1 MTSRLARLPLL
12 GAALLAGSVLADT
25 GAGLTQQN
33 MSLELANRLVDSTL
47 EACNADGR
55 TAVVAA
61 VDRGGNL
68 VALQRDDNIGPH
80 NTVAAQRKAFTS
92 LSTGTSSRA
101 LSKIAR
107 DDPESANLNTLD
119 ELLLLGGGVPV
130 TIDGEVIG
138 ALGVA
143 GAGGSAIDEG
153 CAISAIED
161 VLPQANAG
169 Q

>member
-33 MSLELANRLVDSTL
+33 LSLELANRLVDSTL
-47 EACNADGR
+47 EACHADGR

-92 LSTGTSSRA
+92 LSTGTTSRA
-101 LSKIAR
+101 LSRIAR

-119 ELLLLGGGVPV
+119 ELLLLGGGVPLTV
-130 TIDGEVIG
+130 DGEVIG

-153 CAISAIED
+153 CALSAIED
-161 VLPQANAG
+161 VLPPASAAR
-169 Q
+169 

>member
-12 GAALLAGSVLADT
+12 GAALFAGSVLADT
-25 GAGLTQQN
+25 GVGLTQQN
-33 MSLELANRLVDSTL
+33 LSLELANRLVDATL
-47 EACNADGR
+47 EACHADDR

-61 VDRGGNL
+61 VDRGGHL
-68 VALQRDDNIGPH
+68 VALQRDDDIGPH

-101 LSKIAR
+101 LARIAR
-107 DDPESANLNTLD
+107 DDPESANLATLD

-130 TIDGEVIG
+130 TVDGEVIG

-153 CAISAIED
+153 CALSAID
-161 VLPQANAG
+161 AVLLQAAAE
-169 Q
+169 